1 MKDLLA
7 LPADRSAHLPE
18 VVALLAQTAMGATV
32 LSDAA
37 GVGVRVAPPEV
48 PLAAVVAFQGATVG
62 AAEAADQLRPIVEE
76 EDPLILFFCPVV
88 DRDDWE
94 V

>member
-1 MKDLLA
+1 
-7 LPADRSAHLPE
+7 
-18 VVALLAQTAMGATV
+18 
-32 LSDAA
+32 
-37 GVGVRVAPPEV
+37 
-48 PLAAVVAFQGATVG
+48 VVAFQGATVG